1 MVHESLWK
9 ALLVNAKKGKQ
20 EMDQRGCILLY
31 LLSFFKLFQQSIY
44 DKQSSMF
51 LNVFCLVTY
60 LV

>member
-20 EMDQRGCILLY
+20 EMDQGEYILLY
-31 LLSFFKLFQQSIY
+31 ILSFIKLFQQSIY
-44 DKQSSMF
+44 GKQSSMF
-51 LNVFCLVTY
+51 LNVFCLATY